1 MNRVIAAQT
10 DQETARSHWVMGRR
24 DSERAF
30 RAARRHSKLVHVL
43 RITVPIAV
51 VAGCVIMFLVT
62 YFNPLRMLAKLP
74 INLNDLII
82 SGTKVT
88 MEQPRMSGFTRDSR
102 AYQLSADAAAQDLT
116 KPDLVELHKIHAQ
129 VQMQDNSTMKMS
141 ADNGIYNSK
150 SETLKLDNNI
160 LLSSSGG
167 YSGRLSEALV
177 NIRTGNVVSNQPVEL
192 QMLQGKL
199 NANKL
204 EIVDNGDLVRFHD
217 GVVMDMKLN
226 GGTAAQQK
234 KAGAQ

>member
-1 MNRVIAAQT
+1 
-10 DQETARSHWVMGRR
+10 
-24 DSERAF
+24 
-30 RAARRHSKLVHVL
+30 
-43 RITVPIAV
+43 
-51 VAGCVIMFLVT
+51 MFLIT
-62 YFNPLRMLAKLP
+62 YYNPLRMLAKLP

-116 KPDLVELHKIHAQ
+116 KPDLVELRKIHAQ

-150 SETLKLDNNI
+150 NETLKLDNNI

-167 YSGRLSEALV
+167 YSGRLSQAMV
-177 NIRTGNVVSNQPVEL
+177 NIRTGNVVSDQPVEL

-226 GGTAAQQK
+226 SGAVAQQK